1 MGGVKGETSLH
12 GGEVLGVISEVRLD
26 ESKGKKEKSKDS
38 L

>member
-1 MGGVKGETSLH
+1 MGMAKGKTLPR
-12 GGEVLGVISEVRLD
+12 GKVIGVITEVRLD